1 MAETARLFM
10 DPDTY
15 ASEPRE
21 RLAGYLNRK
30 FPARDG
36 YRTKRIANTFR
47 TTPATA
53 ENWLRGHWP
62 QSKHLQRIVRH
73 FGQDVLDAIFG
84 PDIDETLARLRQ
96 EEAQLEAQLAEKRAR
111 RLAAESR
118 LVSPA
123 KPLEVA
129 PPVAANEPTR
139 RPEAFDGGRP

>member
-21 RLAGYLNRK
+21 RLAAYLERK

-36 YRTKRIANTFR
+36 YRYKRMANTFR

-53 ENWLRGHWP
+53 ENWVRGHWP

-96 EEAQLEAQLAEKRAR
+96 EEASLEAQLAEKRAR

-118 LVSPA
+118 LASAAQRVEIPT
-123 KPLEVA
+123 
-129 PPVAANEPTR
+129 PVAANVEPIR
-139 RPEAFDGGRP
+139 RRKP